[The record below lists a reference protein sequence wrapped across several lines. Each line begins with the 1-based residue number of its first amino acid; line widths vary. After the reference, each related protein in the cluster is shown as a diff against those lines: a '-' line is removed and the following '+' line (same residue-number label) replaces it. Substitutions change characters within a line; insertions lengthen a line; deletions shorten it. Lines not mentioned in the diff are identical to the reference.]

1 MLNTEQ
7 AELRA
12 FKRLQNPPLG
22 GSVRRARL
30 GVGLGAGVGHL
41 VGEQRH
47 YGGKVGLLEALG
59 QGRVNLLLDGSVA
72 RREGPLAVYPSEF
85 VPDLRVD
92 EGETCF
98 WRGTTSFSRMPSKAR
113 ARLKRSVVVWRIS
126 SAICSPSQLHDHPM
140 MVSMSGTLSLIWS
153 TRVEASASL
162 SRRPSWRSADRVLAE
177 RFVRFR
183 ASAGVESGTSA
194 IGGSAAGLAAAF
206 FAPKATFVLGRGA
219 AAGAMNV
226 RSGDIPAHVTAA
238 SSSSSAFTHSNRSS
252 CDRGR
257 GLDAKDKRERSRGRG
272 GGSGKDKIDAL
283 GRLLTR
289 ILRHMAFELNL
300 NMRSDGFVKVQD
312 LLKLDLKTFANMPL
326 RLHTVDDIKE
336 AARKDNKQRFS
347 LLEENGELWVR
358 ANQGHTVA
366 TVATE
371 NLLKPILSAEEVPV
385 CVHGT
390 YNKNLEL
397 ILEQGLKRMKR
408 LHVHFSCGLPTDG
421 EVISGMRRDVN
432 ILIFLDVKKAL
443 QEGMKLY
450 ISDNKVILTE
460 GFDGVVPVKYFKK
473 IESWPDRKSISF
485 LVD

>member
-1 MLNTEQ
+1 MRILCNDNFF
-7 AELRA
+7 
-12 FKRLQNPPLG
+12 FKF
-22 GSVRRARL
+22 
-30 GVGLGAGVGHL
+30 
-41 VGEQRH
+41 
-47 YGGKVGLLEALG
+47 Y
-59 QGRVNLLLDGSVA
+59 
-72 RREGPLAVYPSEF
+72 F
-85 VPDLRVD
+85 I
-92 EGETCF
+92 
-98 WRGTTSFSRMPSKAR
+98 
-113 ARLKRSVVVWRIS
+113 RIY
-126 SAICSPSQLHDHPM
+126 
-140 MVSMSGTLSLIWS
+140 
-153 TRVEASASL
+153 
-162 SRRPSWRSADRVLAE
+162 
-177 RFVRFR
+177 
-183 ASAGVESGTSA
+183 
-194 IGGSAAGLAAAF
+194 
-206 FAPKATFVLGRGA
+206 
-219 AAGAMNV
+219 
-226 RSGDIPAHVTAA
+226 
-238 SSSSSAFTHSNRSS
+238 SS

-257 GLDAKDKRERSRGRG
+257 GLDTKDKRERSRGRG

-300 NMRSDGFVKVQD
+300 NMRSDGFVKVHD
-312 LLKLDLKTFANMPL
+312 LLKLDLKTFANIPL
-326 RLHTVDDIKE
+326 RLHTVNDIKG
-336 AARKDNKQRFS
+336 AVRKDNKQRFS

-408 LHVHFSCGLPTDG
+408 LHVHFSCGLPTNG